1 MTGSGGLPAEALA
14 LLREAPT
21 SIISDNLSR
30 MPGCVGLRPFH
41 RKGKLVARALTVRT
55 RAGDNLAIHQSL
67 ELVQPG
73 EVIVV
78 DGGGDETRA
87 LVGEIMKTIAQK
99 RGAAGFVIDGAI
111 RDASAFSDDD
121 WPCFARAAIHRGPYK
136 TGPGEINVPV
146 NVGGCV
152 VAPGDVVVGDEDGV
166 VTFPPSVLPQ
176 LLAAVSAQMAREV
189 EIIRS
194 IHDGTYKGAYAK
206 PA

>member
-1 MTGSGGLPAEALA
+1 LA

-30 MPGCVGLRPFH
+30 MPGCVGLKPFH

-67 ELVQPG
+67 ELVKPC

-111 RDASAFSDDD
+111 RDAGAFAEDD

-146 NVGGCV
+146 SVGGCV
-152 VAPGDVVVGDEDGV
+152 VSPGDIVVGDEDGV
-166 VTFPPSVLPQ
+166 VTFAPSILPT
-176 LLAAVSAQMAREV
+176 LLEAVSAQMKREA